1 MIIKFEQVFYGRGER
16 GYGILGASPGA
27 DKFIA
32 RTEALCGAVGTPAVD
47 YGGEPFLL
55 SVPEE
60 DRIVMACGRRGA
72 LDAMGRAT
80 LFFHVLIAAKTDLYS
95 AEADAFS
102 LFTAGAFAE
111 RMPDGKT
118 ECLRIDTQAEPNEPA
133 PGMAVLLP
141 AVFRS
146 PAPAANLVQRAVAG
160 RANGLSWATYAFQ
173 PLPGFDVQVLPPRVL
188 CMQASNEY
196 DATGKIVHSAEVANA
211 PHEVEKPD
219 HGSEKGKQTRC
230 SNVVFDGSLSKKSN
244 AVPRLSIAANLVLA
258 AACAVLL
265 VSRKSMPD
273 SPASKTEQVV
283 VTNFVERVVEKP
295 VAAPLSDEQKSAIE
309 EAAVAQF
316 RSDLNN
322 NFPRESRVAFLGYK
336 DEINSCNFKR
346 YYGYDYDTAEDQ
358 EKAND
363 KKEHDLLVKLAI
375 GIDFVNKNLLKGE
388 KP

>member
-1 MIIKFEQVFYGRGER
+1 MTIKFEQVFYGRGER

-60 DRIVMACGRRGA
+60 DRVVMACGRRGA

-80 LFFHVLIAAKTDLYS
+80 LFFHVLIAAKTDLHA

-102 LFTAGAFAE
+102 LFTSGAFAE

-146 PAPAANLVQRAVAG
+146 PAPASNLVQRAVAG

-173 PLPGFDVQVLPPRVL
+173 PLPGFEVQVLPPRVL
-188 CMQASNEY
+188 CLQAANEY
-196 DATGKIVHSAEVANA
+196 DASGKLLRSAAAEKVPQAEGKLGCGSERVTLSHYSNVAN
-211 PHEVEKPD
+211 ESSQEK
-219 HGSEKGKQTRC
+219 
-230 SNVVFDGSLSKKSN
+230 SNVMLKFSIVVNFVLV
-244 AVPRLSIAANLVLA
+244 AV
-258 AACAVLL
+258 CAVLL
-265 VSRKSMPD
+265 VSRKSMSD
-273 SPASKTEQVV
+273 SPANKTEQIV
-283 VTNFVERVVEKP
+283 VTDFVEKVVEKQ
-295 VAAPLSDEQKSAIE
+295 VEAQLSDAQKTKIE
-309 EAAVAQF
+309 DATIARF
-316 RSDLNN
+316 RSELINSFPKGKEIIDFDERIKELPKYEDISKDSKFKQQKAFLDKLKAYVEFVNN
-322 NFPRESRVAFLGYK
+322 N
-336 DEINSCNFKR
+336 I
-346 YYGYDYDTAEDQ
+346 
-358 EKAND
+358 
-363 KKEHDLLVKLAI
+363 
-375 GIDFVNKNLLKGE
+375 LKGN
-388 KP
+388 

>member
-1 MIIKFEQVFYGRGER
+1 MTIKFEQVFYGRGER

-55 SVPEE
+55 SVPEG
-60 DRIVMACGRRGA
+60 DRVVMACGRRGA

-196 DATGKIVHSAEVANA
+196 DATGKIVHSAEAANA
-211 PHEVEKPD
+211 PQAEEKLGC
-219 HGSEKGKQTRC
+219 GSERVTLSHY
-230 SNVVFDGSLSKKSN
+230 SNVANESSQEKSN
-244 AVPRLSIAANLVLA
+244 VMLKFSIVVNFVLVAV
-258 AACAVLL
+258 CAVLL

-273 SPASKTEQVV
+273 SPASKTEQIV
-283 VTNFVERVVEKP
+283 VTNFVERVVEKEVMAKLSAAQKAEI
-295 VAAPLSDEQKSAIE
+295 VASYRLCLAEEFQAKNAYVSIPDFEKQDLVQQVEKDYKQFPDGQKQKNQKA
-309 EAAVAQF
+309 F
-316 RSDLNN
+316 FDKL
-322 NFPRESRVAFLGYK
+322 REYV
-336 DEINSCNFKR
+336 
-346 YYGYDYDTAEDQ
+346 
-358 EKAND
+358 
-363 KKEHDLLVKLAI
+363 
-375 GIDFVNKNLLKGE
+375 DFVNKNLMKGN